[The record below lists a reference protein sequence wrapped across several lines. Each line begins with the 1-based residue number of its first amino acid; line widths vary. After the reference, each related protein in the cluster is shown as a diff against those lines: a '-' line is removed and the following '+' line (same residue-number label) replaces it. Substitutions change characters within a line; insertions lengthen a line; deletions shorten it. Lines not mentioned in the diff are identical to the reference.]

1 MRVNISYSV
10 ELEEVP
16 REVDKLLGECEIL
29 FRRLCGK
36 FDGVEGISPLE
47 TIENLNTIREK
58 LKVTDIRLLE
68 CVQILSGY
76 IDIKTKIPLSS
87 DESQPLQIKEEE
99 IDDEEL

>member
-16 REVDKLLGECEIL
+16 QEVDKLLGECETL
-29 FRRLCGK
+29 FRRLCGR
-36 FDGVEGISPLE
+36 FDGVGGTSSLE

-58 LKVTDIRLLE
+58 LKATDIRLSE
-68 CVQILSGY
+68 CVQILAGY
-76 IDIKTKIPLSS
+76 IDIKTKAPPSS
-87 DESQPLQIKEEE
+87 DEGQPLQTEEKE